1 MFLNAKTIISAHGSG
16 LTNIIFSQNATV
28 IELHPKNR
36 VKNHYS
42 LLAMSNNL
50 VYYPVYLDVEFMRV
64 SNTNMYITENNLIEI
79 DKILSTL
86 N

>member
-1 MFLNAKTIISAHGSG
+1 
-16 LTNIIFSQNATV
+16 
-28 IELHPKNR
+28 
-36 VKNHYS
+36 
-42 LLAMSNNL
+42 MSNNL

-79 DKILSTL
+79 DKILSAL